1 MHTHKQPLPDPKSTP
16 HRDMELSLGQKAMR
30 SLILSYAILNLSL
43 CFSIAGQA
51 TRAVKKKIN

>member
-1 MHTHKQPLPDPKSTP
+1 
-16 HRDMELSLGQKAMR
+16 MELSLGQRAMR

-51 TRAVKKKIN
+51 TRAVKKQTNKQKTTTYDPFY